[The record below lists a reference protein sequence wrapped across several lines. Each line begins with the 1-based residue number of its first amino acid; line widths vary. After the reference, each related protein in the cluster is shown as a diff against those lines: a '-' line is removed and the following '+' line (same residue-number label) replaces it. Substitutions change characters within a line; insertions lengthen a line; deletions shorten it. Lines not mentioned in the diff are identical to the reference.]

1 MRWERDRFPYVRMF
15 YVYCIMYIYITITM
29 SYWIVHVYL
38 SMWFIAV
45 PCHQLY
51 HRNPTIAWCICLF
64 IWVAE
69 PPFRTSPNHPHLGW
83 KNWPIPNVVNP
94 IISHPSLTPFY
105 HRSKIANLKKTS
117 TDLGGGLR
125 LKIENI
131 PKEGACGVSLSLCVS
146 SFIRNHTVHFYG
158 CVRQWVYLNLI
169 SSNGKKNIVN
179 IVHIC
184 KL

>member
-1 MRWERDRFPYVRMF
+1 MGARQIPIRAYVLCVL
-15 YVYCIMYIYITITM
+15 YNVYIYITITM

-94 IISHPSLTPFY
+94 IINHPSLTPFY
-105 HRSKIANLKKTS
+105 HISKIANLKNNEYQFGRGFKIKNRKHPQRR
-117 TDLGGGLR
+117 GLWRVIESLRVFIHTKPYR
-125 LKIENI
+125 LFLWMCPAMSI
-131 PKEGACGVSLSLCVS
+131 P
-146 SFIRNHTVHFYG
+146 
-158 CVRQWVYLNLI
+158 Q
-169 SSNGKKNIVN
+169 SNF
-179 IVHIC
+179 
-184 KL
+184 